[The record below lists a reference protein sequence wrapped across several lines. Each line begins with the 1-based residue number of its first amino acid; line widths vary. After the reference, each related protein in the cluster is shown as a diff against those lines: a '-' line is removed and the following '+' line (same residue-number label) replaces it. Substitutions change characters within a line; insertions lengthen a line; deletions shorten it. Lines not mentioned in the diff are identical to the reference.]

1 MRADEMASNESKG
14 KHDAKFLS
22 ALSATALIA
31 LLAGAVGSVGL
42 MLRAGHRNPSRLL
55 IALFTFWVLAPFVA
69 LVWASVVSKRWSV
82 PTRAT
87 LYVAMLVISLGSLG
101 IYGAL
106 VFGPLRAKNGFVF
119 LVVPA
124 ASWLFIAIAVA
135 IDAVISA
142 RLSRGNVG
150 T

>member
-1 MRADEMASNESKG
+1 MASNESKG

-42 MLRAGHRNPSRLL
+42 MLRAGHRNPSLLL
-55 IALFTFWVLAPFVA
+55 IALFTLWVLAPFVA
-69 LVWASVVSKRWSV
+69 LVWANVVSKRWSV
-82 PTRAT
+82 STRAT
-87 LYVAMLVISLGSLG
+87 LYVAMLVIALGSLA

-106 VFGPLRAKNGFVF
+106 VFGTLRAKTGFVF

-124 ASWLFIAIAVA
+124 ASWLLIAIVVA

>member
-1 MRADEMASNESKG
+1 
-14 KHDAKFLS
+14 
-22 ALSATALIA
+22 
-31 LLAGAVGSVGL
+31 
-42 MLRAGHRNPSRLL
+42 
-55 IALFTFWVLAPFVA
+55 
-69 LVWASVVSKRWSV
+69 
-82 PTRAT
+82 
-87 LYVAMLVISLGSLG
+87 MLVISLGSLG